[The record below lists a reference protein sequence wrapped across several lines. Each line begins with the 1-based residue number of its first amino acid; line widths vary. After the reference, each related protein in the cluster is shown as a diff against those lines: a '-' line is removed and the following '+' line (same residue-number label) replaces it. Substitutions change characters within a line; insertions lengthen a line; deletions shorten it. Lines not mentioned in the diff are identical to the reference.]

1 MENAYK
7 LLKLMDK
14 TLRRH
19 FSKLDKFKSKL
30 NFNQG
35 KTNQP
40 DINQQIQSLNEANVQ
55 ITFKDIYLDY

>member
-1 MENAYK
+1 
-7 LLKLMDK
+7 MDK